1 MKYTIVVDT
10 ELSHLSLENML
21 KIWAEQRAVKVESVQ
36 HGDQTND
43 EFFAVI
49 RWAED
54 DVQEALARRDLPL
67 TQNNIDLVMDQGTVL
82 EERSIEEGWEMLDVI
97 ISDLEYDNEL
107 DTSEEDALEKESNE

>member
-10 ELSHLSLENML
+10 DSSYDSVKNMTQV
-21 KIWAEQRAVKVESVQ
+21 WANQRGIKVDSIQ

-67 TQNNIDLVMDQGTVL
+67 TEKNIELVMDHSTTL

-107 DTSEEDALEKESNE
+107 DTSKEDKLEKESNQ